1 VQKKI
6 MRTDSAGTPS
16 SSDCSIENRTADSHA
31 GWLIPAVLMLLWI
44 YAVYRLGTL
53 WYSNTNYSFG
63 WFVPVLCLALFWE
76 RWKCR
81 PAPDKAYPAS
91 GTFLLLGAFG
101 LVLLPGALFLE
112 VIPIWRFAGWIF
124 ACSIAGITITGF
136 YFWGGRSWSRHFL
149 FPILFFLIAVPWPT
163 RLESPLIDRLSH
175 LNAAVSVRAANF
187 MGTPAVRHG
196 TVIETASGLV
206 GVDNACS
213 GIRSFQASVMV
224 ALFLGELFSYTFFRR
239 MLFLFGGV
247 AMAFGCNVIRTT
259 FLVRTCDLQGLAAV
273 NLRHDQA
280 GFTILCATLAGLLVL
295 AWLLRPRKS
304 RRRQDNPPAEE
315 SSASEKSQ
323 PLENIPDGAMPLP
336 SAGGASYVAPALIGL
351 VVWIVIVETG
361 MEFWFHP
368 AEKQAVGRIEWKF
381 KFPAQSSEFSEGTIS
396 EGTRAILNYDEGK
409 TAQWRDSAGRPW
421 QAFYF
426 DWLPTGNRYRATMAM
441 SQARGHSPDVCF
453 VNAGMILQT
462 NLGTDILN
470 LNGVRL
476 RVTTERFL
484 DAGRSLDVAS
494 CYWTPNQTKSESGS
508 VGVPSTSN
516 AIRTALHSLVARDRG
531 RFEQRV
537 IKVGVWDM
545 DTDKSAE
552 SALRECL
559 LSVISK

>member
-1 VQKKI
+1 
-6 MRTDSAGTPS
+6 MTTDSAGTLS
-16 SSDCSIENRTADSHA
+16 SSDRSEANRTAAPRA
-31 GWLIPAVLMLLWI
+31 GRLIPSVLMLLWI
-44 YAVYRLGTL
+44 YAIYRLGTL

-63 WFVPVLCLALFWE
+63 WFVPVLCLALFRE
-76 RWKCR
+76 RWKSR
-81 PAPDKAYPAS
+81 PAPDKSYPAG

-163 RLESPLIDRLSH
+163 RLEAPLIDRLSH
-175 LNAAVSVRAANF
+175 LNAAVSVRAANV

-213 GIRSFQASVMV
+213 GIRSLQASVMV
-224 ALFLGELFSYTFFRR
+224 ALFLGELFSYTFLRR
-239 MLFLFGGV
+239 LLFLFGGV
-247 AMAFGCNVIRTT
+247 ALAFACNVVRTT
-259 FLVRTCDLQGLAAV
+259 YLVRTCDLQGLAAV
-273 NLRHDQA
+273 NLRHDEA
-280 GFTILCATLAGLLVL
+280 GFTILCVTLAGLLVL
-295 AWLLRPRKS
+295 AWLLRSRKFG
-304 RRRQDNPPAEE
+304 RRQDNPPAGEQ
-315 SSASEKSQ
+315 SAPNISL
-323 PLENIPDGAMPLP
+323 PLKDIPEGSVLLP
-336 SAGGASYVAPALIGL
+336 TAGGAFCVAPALIGL
-351 VVWIVIVETG
+351 VVWIVMVEAG
-361 MEFWFHP
+361 IALWFHP
-368 AEKQAVGRIEWKF
+368 AENQATKAATWSF
-381 KFPAQSSEFSEGTIS
+381 KFSTDRPEFSEMAIS
-396 EGTRAILNYDEGK
+396 ETTRAMLGYDAGK
-409 TAQWRDSAGRPW
+409 SAQWRDAAGRPW

-426 DWLPTGNRYRATMAM
+426 DWLPSLNRYRATLATI
-441 SQARGHSPDVCF
+441 QARGHAPDICF

-462 NLGTDILN
+462 NLGTDILD

-484 DAGRSLDVAS
+484 DAGRPLDVAS
-494 CYWTPNQTKSESGS
+494 CYWTPRQTALEGGSE
-508 VGVPSTSN
+508 GVPSTSN
-516 AIRTALHSLVARDRG
+516 AIRAALRALIARDRG

-552 SALRECL
+552 SALRGFL
-559 LSVISK
+559 QNSISR